1 MFELKKKEDFPTPK
15 IFTTLRYYL
24 IQMTGILIDKKFIF
38 YESSIISNYM

>member
-1 MFELKKKEDFPTPK
+1 MFKLKKEEDFPTPK
-15 IFTTLRYYL
+15 FFTTLRYYL